1 VTHITIASVTIYL
14 HRHQAH
20 RALELHAIPSHFFR
34 FWLWLTTGQVTKE
47 WAAIHRKH
55 HAKCDTEE
63 DPHSPVTRG
72 IKKVL
77 FEGAE
82 LYRAESKN
90 RKPWKSMAMAPRRLD
105 RAQRLHQ
112 AQPGR
117 ACRAAAVINFA
128 LFGVIGITIWAIQ
141 MMWIPITAAGII
153 NGLGHY
159 WGYRNYDCADAATNI
174 IPFGILIGGE
184 ELHNNHHTFATS
196 AKLSSKWYEFDI
208 GWAYIRALEMMG
220 LAKVKKVA
228 PEPKFAKDKLVA
240 DLDTLQ
246 SVITNR
252 YDVMAKYA
260 KSVKHAFREELEHL
274 KAQGRAGKRFLK
286 SSRKLLQREPA
297 KLEASQKQQ
306 LVELF
311 KHSKA
316 LETMHHMRVE
326 LGAIWERSHS
336 TRDQLLHQL
345 QDWCVR
351 AEASGI
357 KSLQEFSL
365 RLRSYAFHRHRIAER
380 AVIFVREFRRV
391 EHIVQHGLQFRRV
404 PRGAVARPHVDVMPD
419 FAVLFWSQR
428 QAAESGPRFG
438 VLHDVLP
445 LHAAMRAP
453 LNLRAFAGAGRTP
466 RSGKTAISADELNGR
481 KVRAES
487 RTRSGRPRPDSPGNP
502 GAPTPDFRSGPASFY
517 RSTPARPPPPRRAPH
532 SARAAGGR
540 TAGRSDP

>member
-1 VTHITIASVTIYL
+1 MSFSNTLHSVLEFMNTGLVGLSGWEVVLYTLVVTHITIASVTIYL

-34 FWLWLTTGQVTKE
+34 FWLWLTTAQVTKE

-90 RKPWKSMAMAPRRLD
+90 KETLAKYGHGTPDDWIERNLYTPHSLWGVVAL
-105 RAQRLHQ
+105 LF
-112 AQPGR
+112 
-117 ACRAAAVINFA
+117 INFA

-141 MMWIPITAAGII
+141 MLWIPVTAAGII

-174 IPFGILIGGE
+174 FPFGILIGGE
-184 ELHNNHHTFATS
+184 ELHNNHHTHATS
-196 AKLSSKWYEFDI
+196 AKLSSKWYEIDL
-208 GWAYIRALEMMG
+208 GWAYIRALEMVG

-228 PEPKFAKDKLVA
+228 PEPKFAKDKATA

-260 KSVKHAFREELEHL
+260 KSVKRAFHEELEHL
-274 KAQGRAGKRFLK
+274 KHKAELESRFLK

-297 KLEASQKQQ
+297 KLEVSQKAQ

-311 KHSKA
+311 QHSKA

-326 LGAIWERSHS
+326 LGAIWERSHA
-336 TRDQLLHQL
+336 TRDQLLQQL
-345 QDWCVR
+345 QDWCAR

-357 KSLQEFSL
+357 KSLQEFSM
-365 RLRSYAFHRHRIAER
+365 RLRSYA
-380 AVIFVREFRRV
+380 
-391 EHIVQHGLQFRRV
+391 
-404 PRGAVARPHVDVMPD
+404 
-419 FAVLFWSQR
+419 
-428 QAAESGPRFG
+428 
-438 VLHDVLP
+438 
-445 LHAAMRAP
+445 
-453 LNLRAFAGAGRTP
+453 
-466 RSGKTAISADELNGR
+466 
-481 KVRAES
+481 
-487 RTRSGRPRPDSPGNP
+487 
-502 GAPTPDFRSGPASFY
+502 
-517 RSTPARPPPPRRAPH
+517 
-532 SARAAGGR
+532 
-540 TAGRSDP
+540 

>member
-1 VTHITIASVTIYL
+1 MSFSNSLHAVLEFMNTGLIGLSAWEVVLYTLIVTHITIASVTIYL

-34 FWLWLTTGQVTKE
+34 FWLWLTTAQITKE

-82 LYRAESKN
+82 LYKIESKN
-90 RKPWKSMAMAPRRLD
+90 AETLAKYGHGTPDDWLERNVYSKHSL
-105 RAQRLHQ
+105 L
-112 AQPGR
+112 GVSSLL
-117 ACRAAAVINFA
+117 VINFA
-128 LFGVIGITIWAIQ
+128 LFGVIGITIWAVQ

-174 IPFGILIGGE
+174 FPFGILIGGE
-184 ELHNNHHTFATS
+184 ELHNNHHTHATS
-196 AKLSSKWYEFDI
+196 AKLSSKWYEIDM

-228 PEPKFAKDKLVA
+228 PEPKFAKHKQIA

-260 KSVKHAFREELEHL
+260 KSVKHAFREELAHL
-274 KAQGRAGKRFLK
+274 KDKAELEKRFLK
-286 SSRKLLQREPA
+286 SSRKLLQREPG
-297 KLEASQKQQ
+297 KLELSQKEQ
-306 LVELF
+306 LIELF

-357 KSLQEFSL
+357 KSLQDFSL
-365 RLRSYAFHRHRIAER
+365 RLRSYA
-380 AVIFVREFRRV
+380 
-391 EHIVQHGLQFRRV
+391 
-404 PRGAVARPHVDVMPD
+404 
-419 FAVLFWSQR
+419 
-428 QAAESGPRFG
+428 
-438 VLHDVLP
+438 
-445 LHAAMRAP
+445 
-453 LNLRAFAGAGRTP
+453 
-466 RSGKTAISADELNGR
+466 
-481 KVRAES
+481 
-487 RTRSGRPRPDSPGNP
+487 
-502 GAPTPDFRSGPASFY
+502 
-517 RSTPARPPPPRRAPH
+517 
-532 SARAAGGR
+532 
-540 TAGRSDP
+540 

>member
-1 VTHITIASVTIYL
+1 MSFSNILHSVLEFMNTGLIGLSGWEVVIYTLVVTHITIASVTIYL

-34 FWLWLTTGQVTKE
+34 FWLWLTTAQITKE

-77 FEGAE
+77 LEGAE
-82 LYRAESKN
+82 LYRVESKN
-90 RKPWKSMAMAPRRLD
+90 AETLAKYGHGTPDDWLERNVYSKHSVVGVSAL
-105 RAQRLHQ
+105 L
-112 AQPGR
+112 
-117 ACRAAAVINFA
+117 VINFA
-128 LFGVIGITIWAIQ
+128 LFGVIGITIWAVQ

-174 IPFGILIGGE
+174 FPFGILIGGE
-184 ELHNNHHTFATS
+184 ELHNNHHTHATS
-196 AKLSSKWYEFDI
+196 AKLSSKWYEIDL
-208 GWAYIRALEMMG
+208 GWGYIRALEMLG

-228 PEPKFAKDKLVA
+228 PEPKFAKDKTVA

-260 KSVKHAFREELEHL
+260 KSVKRAFHEELEHL
-274 KAQGRAGKRFLK
+274 KHKAELEKRFLK

-297 KLEASQKQQ
+297 KLEVSQKAQ
-306 LVELF
+306 LVQLF
-311 KHSKA
+311 EHSKA
-316 LETMHHMRVE
+316 LETMHQMRVE
-326 LGAIWERSHS
+326 LGAIWERSHA
-336 TRDQLLHQL
+336 TRDQLLQQL

-365 RLRSYAFHRHRIAER
+365 RLRSYA
-380 AVIFVREFRRV
+380 
-391 EHIVQHGLQFRRV
+391 
-404 PRGAVARPHVDVMPD
+404 
-419 FAVLFWSQR
+419 
-428 QAAESGPRFG
+428 
-438 VLHDVLP
+438 
-445 LHAAMRAP
+445 
-453 LNLRAFAGAGRTP
+453 
-466 RSGKTAISADELNGR
+466 
-481 KVRAES
+481 
-487 RTRSGRPRPDSPGNP
+487 
-502 GAPTPDFRSGPASFY
+502 
-517 RSTPARPPPPRRAPH
+517 
-532 SARAAGGR
+532 
-540 TAGRSDP
+540 